1 MTVDELRGTEVMMA
15 VSGGLDSCTITHW
28 LSQQGVQVLAYTAD
42 LGQPDEERME
52 DVRERMLAC
61 GAQEMIVADLKE
73 DIARVGIQLIQAMA
87 RYEGGYWNTTG
98 IARHVV
104 VAGMVPEMRHRGV
117 TVLGHGA
124 TGRGNDQVRFQLAA
138 QMLDPDIRV
147 YAPWRDAAFLAAFGG
162 RKEMIEYCNSHD
174 LPIRA
179 THEAPYSTDSNI
191 LGLTHEAG
199 ELESLATPASRVTA
213 EMGVFPDR
221 GPDQT
226 QVFEIRFEQ
235 GIPVRLDARPVDPFE
250 AISLCNETGGR
261 HGIGIGLHAVE
272 NRFVGIKSRGVYEAP
287 GLELLGSCYAYL
299 LQLVLDRRTRRI
311 YDQMST
317 IIAEQIYQGYW
328 FDTATQACWRFV
340 EHLNQLATGTITVD
354 LYKGNI
360 AFRSAK
366 DVPHTLYSES
376 TSSMEDVGEFDH
388 RDSEGLLGVL
398 GVGARALNRAGQTGL

>member
-1 MTVDELRGTEVMMA
+1 MTVDELRGAEVMMA

-61 GAQEMIVADLKE
+61 GAQEMIVADLKA
-73 DIARVGIQLIQAMA
+73 DIARVGIQLIQGMA

-104 VAGMVPEMRHRGV
+104 VAGMVPEMRHRSV

-138 QMLDPDIRV
+138 QMLAPDIRV
-147 YAPWRDAAFLAAFGG
+147 YAPWRAPAFLAAFGG

-221 GPDQT
+221 APDQT
-226 QVFEIRFEQ
+226 QAFEIRFEQ

-340 EHLNQLATGTITVD
+340 EHLNQLAIGTITVD

-366 DVPHTLYSES
+366 DVPHSLYSES

-388 RDSEGLLGVL
+388 RDSEGFLGVL